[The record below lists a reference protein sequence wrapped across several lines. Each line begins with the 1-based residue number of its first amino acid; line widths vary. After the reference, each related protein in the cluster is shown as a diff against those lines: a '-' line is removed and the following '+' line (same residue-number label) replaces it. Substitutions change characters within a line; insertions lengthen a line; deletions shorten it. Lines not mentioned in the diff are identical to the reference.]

1 VRTDWLEAHSPSQV
15 VARQCAIA
23 RAVRY
28 LGLYDVLE
36 LQFEALRQPD
46 CPEFDVPE
54 PLPPSVIRFR
64 PRRC

>member
-1 VRTDWLEAHSPSQV
+1 MRTDWLEGHSPSQV
-15 VARQCAIA
+15 VARQQAIA

-28 LGLYDVLE
+28 LALYDLVE

-54 PLPPSVIRFR
+54 ALPPNVIRFR
-64 PRRC
+64 SRCC